1 MTGMQSELRPVLS
14 ELGWFLLM
22 NNHLETMFKEKYREC
37 MRFDQVREALE
48 RRAKASLGRQQEEL
62 EDSLLVLLGAAT
74 KEAFADK
81 HRYLATLIDQLKQ
94 YRIKRNAHVHFHV
107 KWNDGRW
114 EVSHPDTQL
123 QFTEDGLR
131 RLGDEA
137 LRLEGDLRVA
147 FTEALGEAA
156 LRVRVRAAVV
166 AALSSV

>member
-1 MTGMQSELRPVLS
+1 MAMMQPELRPNLS

-37 MRFDQVREALE
+37 MHFDQVREALE

-62 EDSLLVLLGAAT
+62 EDSLLVLLSAAT

-81 HRYLATLIDQLKQ
+81 HRYLATLIAQLKQ

-107 KWNDGRW
+107 KWNDGTW
-114 EVSHPDTQL
+114 EVSHPEKQL
-123 QFTEDGLR
+123 EFTEEGLHK
-131 RLGDEA
+131 LGDEA

-147 FTEALGEAA
+147 FAEALGEAA
-156 LRVRVRAAVV
+156 RRVRVRAAMEE
-166 AALSSV
+166 ALSAA